1 MCLPL
6 SSIGGRTA
14 MNYLITGNPEAEPDV
29 EVKEDES
36 MKDAAYQLIVAI
48 ANQGYTD
55 TVMGALAAQE
65 PTAAPFCTPRAPAP
79 RMPEVL

>member
-1 MCLPL
+1 M
-6 SSIGGRTA
+6 
-14 MNYLITGNPEAEPDV
+14 
-29 EVKEDES
+29 KE
-36 MKDAAYQLIVAI
+36 AAYQLIVAI

-79 RMPEVL
+79 RMPRKFFGDVHCRGAGDHPHGGAYRRQRTP